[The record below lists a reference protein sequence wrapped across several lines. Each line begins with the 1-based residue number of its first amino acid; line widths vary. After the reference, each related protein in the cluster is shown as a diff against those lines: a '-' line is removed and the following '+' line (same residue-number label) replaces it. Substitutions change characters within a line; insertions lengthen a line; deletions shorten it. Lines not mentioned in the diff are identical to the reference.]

1 MRSFLIPVLFC
12 LISCVNPTSADENY
26 YFPVKDFFTEK
37 TYCFINQNDTRDKS
51 YWKMK
56 TCISSNDTFLLTVI
70 FDGKKRITDSITEKI
85 CSGNSKIISYTLFDY
100 DEQGNKISSE
110 SEILDSLLF
119 ISSQKKGESIKW
131 KLRFKDYRSS
141 NTCELSKIRT
151 LKSNDQ
157 NQKIFRD
164 YLKFEVIGTAQ
175 GYQYEATMVYQK
187 NKGLISYKM
196 ILPDGKEKDY
206 VLTSIK

>member
-100 DEQGNKISSE
+100 DEQGN
-110 SEILDSLLF
+110 
-119 ISSQKKGESIKW
+119 
-131 KLRFKDYRSS
+131 
-141 NTCELSKIRT
+141 
-151 LKSNDQ
+151 
-157 NQKIFRD
+157 
-164 YLKFEVIGTAQ
+164 
-175 GYQYEATMVYQK
+175 
-187 NKGLISYKM
+187 
-196 ILPDGKEKDY
+196 
-206 VLTSIK
+206 

>member
-1 MRSFLIPVLFC
+1 
-12 LISCVNPTSADENY
+12 
-26 YFPVKDFFTEK
+26 
-37 TYCFINQNDTRDKS
+37 
-51 YWKMK
+51 MK

-141 NTCELSKIRT
+141 NTCELSKS
-151 LKSNDQ
+151 LFK
-157 NQKIFRD
+157 F
-164 YLKFEVIGTAQ
+164 YLI
-175 GYQYEATMVYQK
+175 
-187 NKGLISYKM
+187 I
-196 ILPDGKEKDY
+196 IL
-206 VLTSIK
+206 